1 MNVNGLLDQLRH
13 TFHNERDKST
23 TFEELICNCF
33 KHDPV
38 YASQISDVWMWKDF
52 PRLWSSLNYTNT
64 LKKLFHTV

>member
-1 MNVNGLLDQLRH
+1 MNVNGLLDQIRH

-33 KHDPV
+33 KYDPV

-52 PRLWSSLNYTNT
+52 PRL
-64 LKKLFHTV
+64 